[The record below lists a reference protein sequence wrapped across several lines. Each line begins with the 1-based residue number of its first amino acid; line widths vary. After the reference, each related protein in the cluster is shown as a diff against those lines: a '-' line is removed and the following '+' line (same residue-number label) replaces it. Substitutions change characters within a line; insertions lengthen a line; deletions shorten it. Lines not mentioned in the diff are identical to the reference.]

1 MKIAALARQARES
14 LGRGLE
20 ALQAGDAPERLLAVA
35 QPLAKAMGT
44 LVEMEAA
51 APDFARKAADS
62 VLAALREGLGLLQ
75 LPENARLAATEA
87 ALASVAEALG
97 HVHEITE
104 GAPAGARGLNGKT
117 QLAGTQ
123 LAGAPAP
130 AAAKPAAPAPAV
142 AAKPATAA
150 PAAAAKP
157 GAAKPAAAAPAAAS
171 PAARPAAAAKPAAK
185 AAPGSPAAPP
195 AATQAATS
203 QAVASEAVTTGM
215 PLRAVEAALGAH
227 SATNFYKGLAGGDI
241 VASGGLFVATYQA
254 PEVGQPLLLKVT
266 MPGGYAFEAKGVV
279 AWRRDVQVSSTAPG
293 ETPGFGA
300 QFSEI
305 SDEGRGLIQ
314 RYVRNREP
322 LFHDDA

>member
-14 LGRGLE
+14 LGQGLE

-35 QPLAKAMGT
+35 QPLATAMGT
-44 LVEMEAA
+44 LVEMET
-51 APDFARKAADS
+51 APPALARKAADT

-75 LPENARLAATEA
+75 GPDNAQLPVAEA
-87 ALASVAEALG
+87 AMTAVAEALG
-97 HVHEITE
+97 LVRQITE
-104 GAPAGARGLNGKT
+104 SSDGAPRAPLGKT
-117 QLAGTQ
+117 QLAPS
-123 LAGAPAP
+123 A
-130 AAAKPAAPAPAV
+130 AAPAP
-142 AAKPATAA
+142 
-150 PAAAAKP
+150 PAAAL
-157 GAAKPAAAAPAAAS
+157 PAAARPGPAAVAPQAVVAKPSPATPVASAALPPLDEQVPAAA
-171 PAARPAAAAKPAAK
+171 
-185 AAPGSPAAPP
+185 
-195 AATQAATS
+195 
-203 QAVASEAVTTGM
+203 
-215 PLRAVEAALGAH
+215 LRAVEAALGAH

-254 PEVGQPLLLKVT
+254 PEVGEPLLLKVT

-279 AWRRDVQVSSTAPG
+279 AWRRDVQTTSSALG

>member
-44 LVEMEAA
+44 LVEMEV
-51 APDFARKAADS
+51 APPELARKAADS
-62 VLAALREGLGLLQ
+62 VLSALREGLALLQ
-75 LPENARLAATEA
+75 QSQNVQLPAAETA
-87 ALASVAEALG
+87 MTSVAEALG
-97 HVHEITE
+97 YVHKISESSE
-104 GAPAGARGLNGKT
+104 GAERGVKGKA
-117 QLAGTQ
+117 QFAATQ
-123 LAGAPAP
+123 LAGAPEP
-130 AAAKPAAPAPAV
+130 
-142 AAKPATAA
+142 A

-157 GAAKPAAAAPAAAS
+157 GAAPAAAAKPAAKVAS
-171 PAARPAAAAKPAAK
+171 PAAPPAVAAPAASAPVAKPGAAPAAAAKPAAK
-185 AAPGSPAAPP
+185 AASPAGKVASPAAPP
-195 AATQAATS
+195 AAAQAAS
-203 QAVASEAVTTGM
+203 SDA

-279 AWRRDVQVSSTAPG
+279 AWRRDVQASSTGSG

>member
-20 ALQAGDAPERLLAVA
+20 ALQAGDAPERLLTVA

-51 APDFARKAADS
+51 SPEPARKAADA
-62 VLAALREGLGLLQ
+62 VLAALREALGLLQ
-75 LPENARLAATEA
+75 QPQNAQLPAVESAMS
-87 ALASVAEALG
+87 SVAEALG
-97 HVHEITE
+97 YVHQMTE
-104 GAPAGARGLNGKT
+104 SPAGAARGVKPKT
-117 QLAGTQ
+117 QFAATQ
-123 LAGAPAP
+123 LDSPPQPAPASAARHAGSAPSPVTAAAAGLPPVNAAKPAGLPPVSAVKPAASAAKPGAAP
-130 AAAKPAAPAPAV
+130 AAAKPVVKASEPAAPAV
-142 AAKPATAA
+142 A
-150 PAAAAKP
+150 PAAATDA
-157 GAAKPAAAAPAAAS
+157 
-171 PAARPAAAAKPAAK
+171 
-185 AAPGSPAAPP
+185 
-195 AATQAATS
+195 
-203 QAVASEAVTTGM
+203 

-254 PEVGQPLLLKVT
+254 PDVGQPLLLKVT

-279 AWRRDVQVSSTAPG
+279 AWRRDVQPSATGSG

>member
-14 LGRGLE
+14 LGKGLE
-20 ALQAGDAPERLLAVA
+20 ALQAGDAPERMLAVA

-51 APDFARKAADS
+51 PPALARKASES
-62 VLAALREGLGLLQ
+62 VLAALREALGLLQ
-75 LPENARLAATEA
+75 LPQNAQLPAAEA
-87 ALASVAEALG
+87 GMGSVAEALG
-97 HVHEITE
+97 LVKQIFESTE
-104 GAPAGARGLNGKT
+104 GMARPMSGKTQLGST
-117 QLAGTQ
+117 QLAGTPV
-123 LAGAPAP
+123 AAPVAPPAPAP
-130 AAAKPAAPAPAV
+130 AAAKPS
-142 AAKPATAA
+142 AAKPAKPAVIEPKPAA
-150 PAAAAKP
+150 VQPAAAKVE
-157 GAAKPAAAAPAAAS
+157 
-171 PAARPAAAAKPAAK
+171 
-185 AAPGSPAAPP
+185 PP
-195 AATQAATS
+195 KVRAEPIPEDLQREL
-203 QAVASEAVTTGM
+203 EA

-227 SATNFYKGLAGGDI
+227 SATNFYKGLAAGDI
-241 VASGGLFVATYQA
+241 VASGGLFVATYQV
-254 PEVGQPLLLKVT
+254 PEVGEPLLLKIT

-279 AWRRDVQVSSTAPG
+279 AWRRDVQVSTPASG

>member
-14 LGRGLE
+14 LGKGLE

-51 APDFARKAADS
+51 PPALARKASES
-62 VLAALREGLGLLQ
+62 VLAALREALGLLQ
-75 LPENARLAATEA
+75 LPQNAQLPAAEA
-87 ALASVAEALG
+87 GMESVAEALG
-97 HVHEITE
+97 LVKQIFESTE
-104 GAPAGARGLNGKT
+104 GLSRAMGGKT
-117 QLAGTQ
+117 QLASTQ
-123 LAGAPAP
+123 LAGTP
-130 AAAKPAAPAPAV
+130 AAAPVVPPTPAQPPKPTVSEPKPA
-142 AAKPATAA
+142 
-150 PAAAAKP
+150 
-157 GAAKPAAAAPAAAS
+157 
-171 PAARPAAAAKPAAK
+171 AAK
-185 AAPGSPAAPP
+185 AAPAKPEPVAAPAAPIP
-195 AATQAATS
+195 
-203 QAVASEAVTTGM
+203 EAVQKELEA

-227 SATNFYKGLAGGDI
+227 SATNFYKGLAAGDI
-241 VASGGLFVATYQA
+241 VASGGLFIATYQV
-254 PEVGQPLLLKVT
+254 PDVGEPLLLKIT

-279 AWRRDVQVSSTAPG
+279 AWRRDVQVSSTAGG

-322 LFHDDA
+322 LFYDDA